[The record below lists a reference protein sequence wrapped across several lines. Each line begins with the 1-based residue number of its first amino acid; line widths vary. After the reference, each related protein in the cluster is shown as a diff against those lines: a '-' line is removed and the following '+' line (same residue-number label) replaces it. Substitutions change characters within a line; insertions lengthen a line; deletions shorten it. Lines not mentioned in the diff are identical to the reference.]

1 MIEISA
7 DATTPMLETAFA
19 QLDEIAE
26 EGSSTTVSL
35 LAFSGATVHAS

>member
-1 MIEISA
+1 
-7 DATTPMLETAFA
+7 MLETAFA